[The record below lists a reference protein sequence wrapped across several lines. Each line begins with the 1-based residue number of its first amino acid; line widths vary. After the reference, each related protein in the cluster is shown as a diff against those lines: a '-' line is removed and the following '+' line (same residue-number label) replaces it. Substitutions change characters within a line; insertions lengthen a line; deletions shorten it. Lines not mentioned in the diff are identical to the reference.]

1 MTDRERVIEGLRELH
16 GSSETMKLISDTIVL
31 LEEQAARIR
40 ELEDKLRLLEYGDQD
55 ILQSGMM
62 PAT

>member
-1 MTDRERVIEGLRELH
+1 MIETAKIINELKKLH
-16 GSSETMKLISDTIVL
+16 GTSEIMQLIADTIIL
-31 LEEQAARIR
+31 LEKQTARIR
-40 ELEDKLRLLEYGDQD
+40 ELEEKLRLLEYGDQD

>member
-1 MTDRERVIEGLRELH
+1 MDGMAKIINELKELH

-40 ELEDKLRLLEYGDQD
+40 ELEEKLRLLEYGDQD
-55 ILQSGMM
+55 ILQSGLM